1 MLTNISKVLILD
13 NKKDDLFRISDA
25 LNSIGLATLPILY
38 SISDPPEVPLTGI
51 RLAFFDIKLF
61 DGAGNEAQII
71 NSLIQAIKQYIS
83 IENGPYVLI
92 FWTSNQVLI
101 KEIKEFVEAREK
113 KNIPKPILVECIDKN
128 FGTGDPEEL
137 KAKLQ
142 TILLDNTIQFLLD
155 YESKVTQ
162 AAGKTLN
169 SLFKI
174 VSNGEDKWGENK
186 IFNKNLNPVL
196 STIAKEAVGFHKARE
211 DQRFA
216 LKKSLEPIL
225 FDEIQKIDLSEQS
238 GNLLSDLNTK
248 KKIDIIFPEEFNQSL
263 INNVFHLE
271 ELAKRAEKTAR
282 GSVVKLNLEE
292 RHFNDNFGYSK
303 NGILQKFFLPIEEN
317 IESEFVLIDISA
329 SCDYIQNKERLF
341 KYILGVKSFVVEKNK
356 YKSNSDSLFFFP
368 TFYKDREYRLVF
380 NFHFILSLPR
390 NSGLLGEPLIRIK
403 SELLNHF
410 SLNYSQYISRSGIIQ
425 F

>member
-1 MLTNISKVLILD
+1 MNNIYCLEIEFSNIDFSSYYINGELE
-13 NKKDDLFRISDA
+13 ISTIHYA
-25 LNSIGLATLPILY
+25 ELCT
-38 SISDPPEVPLTGI
+38 
-51 RLAFFDIKLF
+51 
-61 DGAGNEAQII
+61 
-71 NSLIQAIKQYIS
+71 
-83 IENGPYVLI
+83 
-92 FWTSNQVLI
+92 
-101 KEIKEFVEAREK
+101 
-113 KNIPKPILVECIDKN
+113 KPDKI
-128 FGTGDPEEL
+128 EL
-137 KAKLQ
+137 KIFYDEKSCFDRKLGQ
-142 TILLDNTIQFLLD
+142 WLNTID
-155 YESKVTQ
+155 
-162 AAGKTLN
+162 
-169 SLFKI
+169 FKKFGSYLKI
-174 VSNGEDKWGENK
+174 DLAENDT
-186 IFNKNLNPVL
+186 NDHL
-196 STIAKEAVGFHKARE
+196 
-211 DQRFA
+211 
-216 LKKSLEPIL
+216 
-225 FDEIQKIDLSEQS
+225 QKIDLSEQS

-317 IESEFVLIDISA
+317 IESEFVLIEISA